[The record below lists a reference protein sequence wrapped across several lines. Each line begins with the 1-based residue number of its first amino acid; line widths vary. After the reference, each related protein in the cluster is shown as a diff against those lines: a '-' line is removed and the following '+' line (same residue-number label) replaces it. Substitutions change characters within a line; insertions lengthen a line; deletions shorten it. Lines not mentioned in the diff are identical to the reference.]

1 MPSHPSA
8 DIGHF
13 GLVIAHCL
21 YDRIVSDMIFHMS
34 EQEQPLPVAVVG
46 VGRMGRHHARTYNNL
61 DLTKLVAVVD
71 FDEERAETVA
81 DEYGCKAFTSVAD
94 LLEQCP
100 EVQAVTVAVPTQYH
114 ADSAYPLMEKG
125 VACLIEKPIASSVK
139 EAVELAEFAKSHD
152 ALLQVGHTERFNPA
166 VRAVA
171 AMGMT
176 PRFLEVTRVSPMTF
190 RSLDVGVV
198 MDMMIH
204 DLDIVLSLVNQPIVD
219 VQAVGICVM
228 GEHEDI
234 CDARLTFKDGCVAT
248 LKGSRV
254 ALKTERRLRLFSE
267 DAYVSLDY
275 GSREGIVVQKT
286 ANDAALDD
294 VRTKLRGGADLSDVD
309 YMDLV
314 QIDQLEMDLPA
325 DEADQLTA
333 QAKAFVIAIRS
344 GTKPVVTA
352 EHGYAAVDAAERI
365 VKAIKAHAWDGLE
378 KGQFEGKP

>member
-1 MPSHPSA
+1 MTEMDQA
-8 DIGHF
+8 
-13 GLVIAHCL
+13 
-21 YDRIVSDMIFHMS
+21 M
-34 EQEQPLPVAVVG
+34 PVAVVG

-81 DEYGCKAFTSVAD
+81 DEYGCKAFTSVDD
-94 LLEQCP
+94 LIAQCP
-100 EVQAVTVAVPTQYH
+100 EVRAVTVAVPTQYH
-114 ADSAYPLMEKG
+114 AASAYPLMDKG
-125 VACLIEKPIASSVK
+125 IACLVEKPLAGSVK
-139 EAVELAEFAKSHD
+139 EAVELAEFAKTHD
-152 ALLQVGHTERFNPA
+152 CVLQVGHTERFNPA

-171 AMGMT
+171 AMQIT

-204 DLDIVLSLVNQPIVD
+204 DLDVVLSLVGKPIVD

-234 CDARLTFKDGCVAT
+234 CDARLTFEGGCVAT

-267 DAYVSLDY
+267 EAYVSLDY

-286 ANDAALDD
+286 ANDEALDN
-294 VRTKLRGGADLSDVD
+294 VRTKLRGGADLSDMN

-314 QIDQLEMDLPA
+314 NVDQLEMDLPA

-333 QAKAFVIAIRS
+333 QAKAFVNAIQS

-352 EHGYAAVDAAERI
+352 EQGYAAVDAAERI
-365 VKAIKAHAWDGLE
+365 VKAIKAHAWEGLE
-378 KGQFEGKP
+378 KRQFEGKP

>member
-1 MPSHPSA
+1 MTEI
-8 DIGHF
+8 D
-13 GLVIAHCL
+13 
-21 YDRIVSDMIFHMS
+21 
-34 EQEQPLPVAVVG
+34 QPMPVAVVG
-46 VGRMGRHHARTYNNL
+46 VGRMGRHHARTFNNL

-81 DEYGCKAFTSVAD
+81 DEYGCKAFTSVAQ
-94 LLEQCP
+94 LLENCP
-100 EVQAVTVAVPTQYH
+100 EVRAATVAVPTQYH

-125 VACLIEKPIASSVK
+125 VACLVEKPIAGSVK
-139 EAVELAEFAKSHD
+139 EAAGLADYAKQQD
-152 ALLQVGHTERFNPA
+152 CVLQVGHTERFNPA
-166 VRAVA
+166 VRGVA
-171 AMGMT
+171 AMDIT

-204 DLDIVLSLVNQPIVD
+204 DLDVVLSLVGRPIVD
-219 VQAVGICVM
+219 VQAVGISVL

-234 CDARLTFKDGCVAT
+234 CDARLTFEGGCVAT

-286 ANDAALDD
+286 ANAEALDD
-294 VRTKLRGGADLSDVD
+294 VRAKLQVGADLSDVN

-314 QIDQLEMDLPA
+314 TIDQLEMDIPA

-333 QAKAFVIAIRS
+333 QAKAFVNAIRS

-352 EHGYAAVDAAERI
+352 EQGYAAVDAAERI
-365 VKAIKAHAWDGLE
+365 VSAIQSHAWDGL
-378 KGQFEGKP
+378 GASPFEENA

>member
-1 MPSHPSA
+1 M
-8 DIGHF
+8 
-13 GLVIAHCL
+13 
-21 YDRIVSDMIFHMS
+21 
-34 EQEQPLPVAVVG
+34 PVAVVG
-46 VGRMGRHHARTYNNL
+46 VGRMGKHHARTYHNL
-61 DLTKLVAVVD
+61 DLTDLVAVVD

-81 DEYGCKAFTSVAD
+81 DEYGCKAYTSV
-94 LLEQCP
+94 EQLIQECP
-100 EVQAVTVAVPTQYH
+100 QLKAATVAVPTQYH
-114 ADSAYPLMEKG
+114 AASAYPLMKKSI
-125 VACLIEKPIASSVK
+125 ACLIEKPIAGSVK
-139 EAVELAEFAKSHD
+139 EAVELARFAKTHESV
-152 ALLQVGHTERFNPA
+152 LQVGHTERFNPA

-204 DLDIVLSLVNQPIVD
+204 DLDVVLSLVGKPIVD
-219 VQAVGICVM
+219 VQAVGISVM

-234 CDARLTFKDGCVAT
+234 CDARLTFEGGCVAT

-286 ANDAALDD
+286 ANEAALDD
-294 VRTKLRGGADLSDVD
+294 VRTKLRGGADLSDLD

-314 QIDQLEMDLPA
+314 KIDQLEMDIPA

-333 QAKAFVIAIRS
+333 QAKAFVNAVQS
-344 GTKPVVTA
+344 GSKPVVTA
-352 EHGYAAVDAAERI
+352 EQGYAAVDAAERI
-365 VKAIKAHAWDGLE
+365 VKAIAEYAWEGLE
-378 KGQFEGKP
+378 KQVFEGRR

>member
-1 MPSHPSA
+1 M
-8 DIGHF
+8 
-13 GLVIAHCL
+13 
-21 YDRIVSDMIFHMS
+21 
-34 EQEQPLPVAVVG
+34 PVAVVG

-81 DEYGCKAFTSVAD
+81 DEYGCKAFTSVAQ

-100 EVQAVTVAVPTQYH
+100 EVKAATVAVPTKYH

-125 VACLIEKPIASSVK
+125 VACLVEKPLAGSVK
-139 EAVELAEFAKSHD
+139 EAVELAEFAKEKD
-152 ALLQVGHTERFNPA
+152 CVLQVGHTERFNPA

-171 AMGMT
+171 AMEIT

-204 DLDIVLSLVNQPIVD
+204 DLDVVLSLVGRPIVD
-219 VQAVGICVM
+219 VQAVGISVL
-228 GEHEDI
+228 GDKEDI
-234 CDARLTFKDGCVAT
+234 CDARLTFEGGCVAT

-275 GSREGIVVQKT
+275 GSREGIVVRKT
-286 ANDAALDD
+286 ANAEALDD
-294 VRTKLRGGADLSDVD
+294 VRDKLREGADLSDVN

-314 QIDQLEMDLPA
+314 KIDQLEMDIPA

-333 QAKAFVIAIRS
+333 QAKSFVNAIRS

-352 EHGYAAVDAAERI
+352 EQGYAAVDAAERI
-365 VKAIKAHAWDGLE
+365 VTAINAHAWDGL
-378 KGQFEGKP
+378 GASPFQDTSNA

>member
-1 MPSHPSA
+1 M
-8 DIGHF
+8 
-13 GLVIAHCL
+13 
-21 YDRIVSDMIFHMS
+21 
-34 EQEQPLPVAVVG
+34 PVAVVG

-61 DLTKLVAVVD
+61 DLTELVAVVD

-94 LLEQCP
+94 LLAQCP
-100 EVQAVTVAVPTQYH
+100 EVKAATVAVPTQYH
-114 ADSAYPLMEKG
+114 ADSTYPLMKNG
-125 VACLIEKPIASSVK
+125 VACLVEKPLAGSVN
-139 EAVELAEFAKSHD
+139 EAVELAEFAKNKGCV
-152 ALLQVGHTERFNPA
+152 LQVGHTERFNPA

-171 AMGMT
+171 AMDIT

-204 DLDIVLSLVNQPIVD
+204 DLDVVLSLVGRPIVD
-219 VQAVGICVM
+219 VQAVGISVL
-228 GEHEDI
+228 GENEDI
-234 CDARLTFKDGCVAT
+234 CDARLTFEGGCVAT

-275 GSREGIVVQKT
+275 GSREGIVVRKT
-286 ANDAALDD
+286 ANAEALED
-294 VRTKLRGGADLSDVD
+294 VRDKLRDGADLSDLN

-314 QIDQLEMDLPA
+314 KIDQLTMDLPA

-333 QAKAFVIAIRS
+333 QAKAFVNAIRA
-344 GTKPVVTA
+344 GTKPIVTA
-352 EHGYAAVDAAERI
+352 EQGYAAVDAAERI
-365 VKAIKAHAWDGLE
+365 VKAINAHAWDGL
-378 KGQFEGKP
+378 GSSPFQDNA

>member
-1 MPSHPSA
+1 MVA
-8 DIGHF
+8 
-13 GLVIAHCL
+13 
-21 YDRIVSDMIFHMS
+21 M
-34 EQEQPLPVAVVG
+34 QEMDQPMPVAVVG
-46 VGRMGRHHARTYNNL
+46 VGRMGRHHARTYHNL

-81 DEYGCKAFTSVAD
+81 DEYGCKAFTSVEA
-94 LLEQCP
+94 LLEHCP
-100 EVQAVTVAVPTQYH
+100 EVRAVTVAVPTQYH
-114 ADSAYPLMEKG
+114 AASAYPLMAKG
-125 VACLIEKPIASSVK
+125 VACLIEKPIAGSVK

-152 ALLQVGHTERFNPA
+152 CLLQVGHTERFNPA

-204 DLDIVLSLVNQPIVD
+204 DLDVVLSLVNKPIVD
-219 VQAVGICVM
+219 VQAVGISVM

-234 CDARLTFKDGCVAT
+234 CDARLTFQGGCVAT
-248 LKGSRV
+248 LKVSRV

-286 ANDAALDD
+286 ANAAALDD
-294 VRTKLRGGADLSDVD
+294 VRAKLRDGADLSDVD

-314 QIDQLEMDLPA
+314 KIDQLQMDLPA

-333 QAKAFVIAIRS
+333 QAKAFVNAIRS
-344 GTKPVVTA
+344 ESKPVVTA

-365 VKAIKAHAWDGLE
+365 VKMIDAHGWDGLE
-378 KGQFEGKP
+378 KTEFEGKS

>member
-1 MPSHPSA
+1 M
-8 DIGHF
+8 
-13 GLVIAHCL
+13 
-21 YDRIVSDMIFHMS
+21 
-34 EQEQPLPVAVVG
+34 PVAVVG
-46 VGRMGRHHARTYNNL
+46 VGRMGRHHARTFNNL

-81 DEYGCKAFTSVAD
+81 DEYGCKAFTSVAQ
-94 LLEQCP
+94 LLENCP
-100 EVQAVTVAVPTQYH
+100 EVRAATVAVPTQYH

-125 VACLIEKPIASSVK
+125 VACLVEKPIAGSVK
-139 EAVELAEFAKSHD
+139 EAAGLADYAKQQD
-152 ALLQVGHTERFNPA
+152 CVLQVGHTERFNPA
-166 VRAVA
+166 VRGVA
-171 AMGMT
+171 AMDIT

-204 DLDIVLSLVNQPIVD
+204 DLDVVLSLVGRPIVD
-219 VQAVGICVM
+219 VQAVGISVL

-234 CDARLTFKDGCVAT
+234 CDARLTFEGGCVAT

-286 ANDAALDD
+286 ANAEALDD
-294 VRTKLRGGADLSDVD
+294 VRAKLQAGADLSDVN

-314 QIDQLEMDLPA
+314 TIDQLEMDIPA

-333 QAKAFVIAIRS
+333 QAKAFVNAIRS

-352 EHGYAAVDAAERI
+352 EQGYAAVDAAERI
-365 VKAIKAHAWDGLE
+365 VSAIQSHAWDGL
-378 KGQFEGKP
+378 GSSPFEENA

>member
-1 MPSHPSA
+1 MPET
-8 DIGHF
+8 
-13 GLVIAHCL
+13 
-21 YDRIVSDMIFHMS
+21 
-34 EQEQPLPVAVVG
+34 EQAMPVAVVG
-46 VGRMGRHHARTYNNL
+46 VGRMGKHHARTFNNL

-81 DEYGCKAFTSVAD
+81 DEYGCRAFTSVEA
-94 LLEQCP
+94 LLEACP
-100 EVQAVTVAVPTQYH
+100 EVQAATVAVPTQYH
-114 ADSAYPLMEKG
+114 AASAYPLMEQG
-125 VACLIEKPIASSVK
+125 IACLIEKPIAGSVK
-139 EAVELAEFAKSHD
+139 EAVELAESAKAHVCV
-152 ALLQVGHTERFNPA
+152 LQVGHSERFNPA

-176 PRFLEVTRVSPMTF
+176 PRFIEVSRVSPMTF

-204 DLDIVLSLVNQPIVD
+204 DLDVVLSLVGRPIVD
-219 VQAVGICVM
+219 VQAVGISVM

-234 CDARLTFKDGCVAT
+234 CDARLTFEGGCVAT

-254 ALKTERRLRLFSE
+254 ALKTDRRLRLFSE

-275 GSREGIVVQKT
+275 GSREGIVVHKT

-294 VRTKLRGGADLSDVD
+294 VRAKLRGGADLSDVN

-314 QIDQLEMDLPA
+314 NVDQLTMDLPA

-333 QAKAFVIAIRS
+333 QAKAFINAIRS
-344 GTKPVVTA
+344 GSKPVVTA
-352 EHGYAAVDAAERI
+352 EQGYAAVDAAERI
-365 VKAIKAHAWDGLE
+365 VDAIGAHAWEGLE
-378 KGQFEGKP
+378 KGRFEGKP

>member
-1 MPSHPSA
+1 M
-8 DIGHF
+8 
-13 GLVIAHCL
+13 
-21 YDRIVSDMIFHMS
+21 
-34 EQEQPLPVAVVG
+34 PVAVVG

-81 DEYGCKAFTSVAD
+81 DEYGCKAFTSVAQ

-100 EVQAVTVAVPTQYH
+100 EVKAATVAVPTQYH
-114 ADSAYPLMEKG
+114 AESAYPLMKKG
-125 VACLIEKPIASSVK
+125 IACLVEKPLAGSVK
-139 EAVELAEFAKSHD
+139 EAVELAEFAKKQD
-152 ALLQVGHTERFNPA
+152 CVLQVGHTERFNPA

-171 AMGMT
+171 AMGIT

-204 DLDIVLSLVNQPIVD
+204 DLDVVLSLVGRPIVD
-219 VQAVGICVM
+219 VQAVGISVL
-228 GEHEDI
+228 GENEDI
-234 CDARLTFKDGCVAT
+234 CDARLTFEGGCVAT

-275 GSREGIVVQKT
+275 GSREGIVVRKT
-286 ANDAALDD
+286 ANAEALDD
-294 VRTKLRGGADLSDVD
+294 VRNKLRDGADLSDVN

-314 QIDQLEMDLPA
+314 KIDQLEMDLPA

-333 QAKAFVIAIRS
+333 QAKSFVNAIRS

-352 EHGYAAVDAAERI
+352 EQGYAAVDAAERI
-365 VKAIKAHAWDGLE
+365 VNAIKAHAWDGL
-378 KGQFEGKP
+378 GASPFEDGA